1 MILEE
6 INRKAWERYEQIAVF
21 RQKHPHLHLA
31 GLWFLILLSFGMAF
45 LVIGGIVWIMLR
57 VCAAPGTGIVL
68 LVNAVFTIT
77 FYLAALRDRPWK
89 QMMKLEP
96 RDYPELYR
104 KVNWIACRM
113 KAPKIHR
120 IYLSAEFNA
129 SVGSMFTFVPGL
141 RTNVLM
147 IGYPLLCSLISK
159 GVIAVLA
166 H

>member
-6 INRKAWERYEQIAVF
+6 INRKDWERYEQIAVF

-77 FYLAALRDRPWK
+77 FYLAAL
-89 QMMKLEP
+89 
-96 RDYPELYR
+96 
-104 KVNWIACRM
+104 
-113 KAPKIHR
+113 
-120 IYLSAEFNA
+120 LSGKKFSIE
-129 SVGSMFTFVPGL
+129 T
-141 RTNVLM
+141 
-147 IGYPLLCSLISK
+147 C
-159 GVIAVLA
+159 
-166 H
+166 